1 MAEYNSGD
9 YSLLHCS
16 DCADIDEEHSEALL
30 YIFTAFVTSLL
41 ISRLAHCDM
50 VVTEGLS
57 QSLLGAVM
65 PCDYNFS
72 SVRSTISKA

>member
-1 MAEYNSGD
+1 M
-9 YSLLHCS
+9 
-16 DCADIDEEHSEALL
+16 DEEHTDALL

-50 VVTEGLS
+50 VATEGLS

-65 PCDYNFS
+65 LCDCNFTS
-72 SVRSTISKA
+72 VCSKSVRHSLQTNK